1 LANVGKAYS
10 IVNETPEARDLKVI
24 KDLPLP
30 VRGVFNRNAIAI
42 SVKDDAV
49 YESEATYTSRATA
62 YAKNGWT
69 KASLSVGTPWVS
81 GSLEYSTE
89 EAQASRSEQKSMTVT
104 AYWRLPRCTITLPM
118 EDKLSLN
125 PSFIEAIKEA
135 VKGPDG
141 RKMLTDVFRRWGH
154 ILPTEI
160 TLGAVKRTTKHFSET
175 SSVRVFTA
183 NKLTYAF

>member
-1 LANVGKAYS
+1 
-10 IVNETPEARDLKVI
+10 LKVI

-30 VRGVFNRNAIAI
+30 VRGAFNSNAIAI
-42 SVKDDAV
+42 SVKDHAI
-49 YESEATYTSRATA
+49 YESEVTYTSRATA

-89 EAQASRSEQKSMTVT
+89 EAEARKSEQKSMTVT
-104 AYWRLPRCTITLPM
+104 AYWRLPRCTITLPF

-125 PSFIEAIKEA
+125 PNFIEAIEEA
-135 VKGPDG
+135 VKRPDG
-141 RKMLTDVFRRWGH
+141 RETIANVLQRWGD

-160 TLGAVKRTTKHFSET
+160 TLGAVKHTTKHLSET
-175 SSVRVFTA
+175 SSVRVLLRIGLFTPSD
-183 NKLTYAF
+183 